1 MSFMLRFRTSEHSS
15 IPSLARRSF
24 RGCLWL
30 ALAPLLVLGL
40 LLGDPAGQVS
50 AAGDKTEF
58 DMVPSGCLQSAT
70 GDVKVETKHNGQVEE
85 MDVHVSGLPPNTG
98 FDFFVIQKPGAPFG
112 MSWYQSD
119 LQTDEHGKG
128 HVKVIGRFNIE
139 TFIVGNGAVGVPAP
153 TPHGNLDANVNPT
166 TKPIHMYHLGLWFNS
181 PTDGAAAGCP
191 GGPTPFNGDHT
202 AGVQVLNTSNFPDLA
217 GPLSQ
222 IQ

>member
-1 MSFMLRFRTSEHSS
+1 MSFMLRSRTYEYPS
-15 IPSLARRSF
+15 IPSLTRRSF
-24 RGCLWL
+24 RGCCL
-30 ALAPLLVLGL
+30 LAPVLVLGL
-40 LLGDPAGQVS
+40 LLGGPAGQVS
-50 AAGDKTEF
+50 AGEDKIEF
-58 DMVPSGCLQSAT
+58 DMMPSGCLQTAT
-70 GDVKVETKHNGQVEE
+70 GHVKVETKHNGQVEE
-85 MDVHVSGLPPNTG
+85 MDVHVSELPPNTG